1 MLYNLIAQKKNQWL
15 ASESCPVKSL
25 LNHIHSVGFLRDTQ
39 IEAIETYLFLKIVGH
54 NKPLYQLFSE
64 GFFLNN
70 VDLSKIALT
79 SEARNFLESNT
90 SARSLFEFT
99 RIKKNSSETLLPELE
114 KLIISNP
121 SALDYPKIFK
131 DIFYGIDYSDYLF
144 SLPMGAGKTFLMAS
158 FIYLD
163 LYFAQLEL
171 ENNLFAHNFIIL
183 VPSGLKSSIIPSLK
197 SIEKF
202 NPSWLL
208 PEPAASEIKKLLT
221 FEVLDQPK
229 SAKKSNRAKNP
240 NAQKVNQHL
249 SGGNPFGLVFVVNAE
264 KVILDRLDLSDQLKL
279 IEHTDD
285 EKDRQANEL
294 RNLIG
299 KLPNLQ
305 IHIDEVHHA
314 AKDDIKLRQVVTKWN
329 SNGTINSVLG
339 YSGTPYLSSADDI
352 VINNDIK
359 LRFAQITNTVYY
371 YSLIRGVQS
380 FLKKPKVK
388 KAEKLSPLQIIQ
400 KGVEEFKNLYWNKTY
415 SNGTVAK
422 LGIYCGSISRLETE
436 VLPFL
441 INSMKIDEHDILK
454 YHKGNKQ
461 FKLPKE
467 NDLEWNLLDTPFS
480 KKKIILLVQVGKE
493 GWDCKSLTAV
503 ILSQSGDCPKNMV
516 LQTSCRCLRQVD
528 KGTDESALIWLSEDN
543 ANTLD
548 EQLQEEQQT
557 SIEELNSIGR
567 KAGEQVI
574 ERFPRAE
581 HLQLPEVDFYQL
593 KVNYKTLII
602 EDHLDITTNLTAV
615 FSSLKKF
622 TDSAVIT
629 QSGFD
634 TSQTKTRSFIHQIG
648 DDSANFNNW
657 LLEISKESFFTISLS
672 QLKEHSEILN
682 SIFNKITFSKN
693 GSLFYNDLYDQQL
706 IKTKIRLS
714 FSIKRDIESET
725 ETIQENANLLLIEK
739 LQPIS
744 YSEKVFPPQKDVSD
758 ILRFDKTNRSIE
770 ELEQQIVAEN
780 DRRKANFKNPSPE
793 DIFAPLA
800 PDLIPPLNSVVKIK
814 ENTFHY
820 LPYNFSQS
828 TFEKNILTETF
839 TLSNFKRKNLEIY
852 YNGDRFLTSFKI
864 KCFAKLVKSWHYIG
878 EYTPDFLIIERKK
891 NKILRALII
900 ETKGK
905 VFAED
910 KVFQKKKNFIETEF
924 LKQNNDKFGYKRFD
938 FLYLEEQPEFNKNLA
953 KLDKTIQSFFVD

>member
-1 MLYNLIAQKKNQWL
+1 MIYNLIATNKNQWL
-15 ASESCPVKSL
+15 ASDSCTIKSL
-25 LNHIHSVGFLRDTQ
+25 INYIRSVGFLRDTQ
-39 IEAIETYLFLKIVGH
+39 IEAIETYLFLKIVGQ
-54 NKPLYQLFSE
+54 NKPLYQLFNE

-70 VDLSKIALT
+70 ENLSNIALT
-79 SEARNFLESNT
+79 AEARNYLETNI

-99 RIKKNSSETLLPELE
+99 RIKKNSTETLLPELE
-114 KLIISNP
+114 KFIIANP
-121 SALDYPKIFK
+121 SALDYQKIFK

-163 LYFAQLEL
+163 LYFAQLEP
-171 ENNLFAHNFIIL
+171 ENKLFAHNFIIL
-183 VPSGLKSSIIPSLK
+183 VPSGLKSSIVPSLK

-202 NPSWLL
+202 DPVWLL
-208 PEPAASEIKKLLT
+208 PKPAASEIKKILS

-279 IEHTDD
+279 IEHSED

-294 RNLIG
+294 RNIIG

-329 SNGTINSVLG
+329 ANGTINSVLG

-352 VINNDIK
+352 VINNDLK

-371 YSLIRGVQS
+371 YSLLKGVQS

-388 KAEKLSPLQIIQ
+388 KAEKLSSLQIIQ
-400 KGVEEFKNLYWNKTY
+400 KGVEEFKELYWNKVY
-415 SNGTVAK
+415 NNGTIAK
-422 LGIYCGSISRLETE
+422 LGIYCGSINRLETE
-436 VLPFL
+436 VFPFL
-441 INSMKIDEHDILK
+441 INTLKIDANDILK

-467 NDLEWNLLDTPFS
+467 NELEWNLLDTPFS
-480 KKKIILLVQVGKE
+480 KKKIVLLVQVGKE
-493 GWDCKSLTAV
+493 GWDCKSLTGIV
-503 ILSQSGDCPKNMV
+503 LSQSGDCPKNMV

-528 KGTDESALIWLSEDN
+528 KGVDESALIWLSEDN

-548 EQLQEEQQT
+548 GQLQEEQQT
-557 SIEELNSIGR
+557 SIAELNSIGR
-567 KAGEQVI
+567 KAGEQI
-574 ERFPRAE
+574 LERFSRME

-593 KVNYKTLII
+593 KVNYKTLVI
-602 EDHLDITTNLTAV
+602 EDHLDTTANLSAV
-615 FSSLKKF
+615 FSSLKKLMN
-622 TDSAVIT
+622 SAVIT
-629 QSGFD
+629 ESGFD
-634 TSQTKTRSFIHQIG
+634 PGQDKTRTFIHQIG

-672 QLKEHSEILN
+672 QLKKHSHILK
-682 SIFNKITFSKN
+682 SIFDKITYSNN
-693 GSLFYNDLYDQQL
+693 GSLFFNDLYNQQL
-706 IKTKIRLS
+706 IKTKVRLS

-725 ETIQENANLLLIEK
+725 ETIEENANLLLIEN
-739 LQPIS
+739 LQSIPF
-744 YSEKVFPPQKDVSD
+744 SEKVYPSQKDVND
-758 ILRFDKTNRSIE
+758 IIRYDNTKLSIS
-770 ELEQQIVAEN
+770 ELENEITKEN
-780 DRRKANFKNPSPE
+780 DRRKAAFEASKPSGL
-793 DIFAPLA
+793 FAQIA
-800 PDLIPPLNSVVKIK
+800 PDLVPPLNNVVKIK
-814 ENTFHY
+814 EKTFHY

-828 TFEKNILTETF
+828 GFEKNILTETF
-839 TLSNFKRKNLEIY
+839 TLSHFKNKNLEIY

-878 EYTPDFLIIERKK
+878 EYTPDFLIIERMK
-891 NKILRALII
+891 NKIYRALII

-905 VFAED
+905 LYAED
-910 KVFQKKKNFIETEF
+910 KTFQKKKYFVESEF

-938 FLYLEEQPEFNKNLA
+938 FLYLEEIPDFNSNLSTLNNKIFEF
-953 KLDKTIQSFFVD
+953 FY